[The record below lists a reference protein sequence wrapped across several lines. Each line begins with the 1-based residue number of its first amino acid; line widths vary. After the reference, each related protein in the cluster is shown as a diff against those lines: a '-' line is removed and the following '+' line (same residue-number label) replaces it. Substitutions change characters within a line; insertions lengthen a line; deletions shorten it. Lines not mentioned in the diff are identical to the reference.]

1 MTDHV
6 LTSLAW
12 LAAITTAVIY
22 WAGRPK
28 KKASKKAAAKTS
40 GPQAAVIEVV
50 EKGRA
55 TDSTSGGSV
64 ITPND
69 VRINGQSLLIPR
81 DAEITV
87 HEITSRDD
95 ELVTVTLTLF
105 ARRVVIAAEQDLT

>member
-1 MTDHV
+1 MTDHILV
-6 LTSLAW
+6 SLAW

-28 KKASKKAAAKTS
+28 KKTSPKSPAKTS
-40 GPQAAVIEVV
+40 GPTAAVIEIV
-50 EKGRA
+50 EKGHA
-55 TDSTSGGSV
+55 TADTSGGSV

-69 VRINGQSLLIPR
+69 VRINGQSLFIPR

-87 HEITSRDD
+87 HEITSRAD

-105 ARRVVIAAEQDLT
+105 ARRVVIAAEEDMT